1 MSVINTNVQ
10 ALGAQKSLYE
20 AERSLS
26 TAMERLSTGKRIN
39 SAADDASGLSIA
51 TRMTSQVKGLNMA
64 IRNANDGISL
74 VQTTEGAL
82 SEVTDMLQRMRELA
96 IQATNGTANASDR
109 AALDAEVQ
117 QLKAEIDRIA
127 TTTKF
132 NNQAILDGSFKNKVL
147 QIGDS
152 ADATVGVA
160 IASAKVA
167 DLGMG
172 NSGAGGDSI
181 VSARI
186 GLTTSTTMEAG
197 DVEIN
202 GQALAAIASGS
213 DIEDLINNI
222 NNNVDNVTASGFN
235 VVVAKNAGN
244 GVTTVG
250 QFQLQ
255 VTALGASVA
264 STYYISASNSMDE
277 LVANINAEA
286 GGVVTASVN
295 DQGKLVLSNETGAT
309 IAVNDVSGTA
319 SSYDGASGFYD
330 SGTSGTFSSTYG
342 TYTGFLKLTSDDGS
356 AIRVEAGNAGLT
368 SPGTETDLAV
378 LGFREVSTEPENEHY
393 TTTGLAL
400 VSTSVSTAWGMSDI
414 TINGVQIYDED
425 VASTS
430 FQGKL
435 NAINNFTDETGVTAS
450 AYYEK
455 TYDTTEYSWD
465 NGAVMIN
472 GVTVRK
478 GATLAAF
485 ATNINAATSSHGL
498 VATVNGKNLTLS
510 GANVQSVDIDQ
521 VDPNTVISL
530 GSYANAIQSTSASAR
545 SITIVTADIVAGRT
559 LTVYA
564 RGIDSATQGRG
575 FAAHYTVKTGDS
587 ITAVAQ
593 GLTEAIV
600 ASQTNPSNP
609 TAAAAGAYAVG
620 ASNTALIT
628 ASGTTGAITFAANAG
643 YGTAELGLMVTEKT
657 SNIRMVS
664 NVSGGAVSAADLGIN
679 ILTGDLVAG
688 RILELRIFNG
698 VNRGGKPVNDI
709 FVRHTVTSTDTITT
723 VAAALVTEIEK
734 TTSQAT
740 FAGKNSGFTG
750 SAGEVYNTA
759 GVITISSDALYGAAW
774 GEVVA
779 INPTFGESDTTY
791 GRIRLD
797 ASNNTPIQIA
807 LGDSATVAEHGFL
820 EMNAGAADY
829 EVNAPTLG
837 AGGGASLSGMNIMTV
852 ANANKAISALDNA
865 IQAVSNSRSSLGALE
880 NRLSHTVDNLS
891 NVVLNT
897 EASRSRILDTDY
909 AAETSE
915 MAKQQIIQQA
925 ATAMLAQANQLPQ
938 TVLALLK

>member
-127 TTTKF
+127 TTTTF

-181 VSARI
+181 VGARI
-186 GLTTSTTMEAG
+186 GLGSSSTMEAG
-197 DVEIN
+197 DVLIN

-222 NNNVDNVTASGFN
+222 NSNVDNVTASGFN

-244 GVTTVG
+244 GVTTAG
-250 QFQLQ
+250 QFNLQ
-255 VTALGASVA
+255 VTALGASA
-264 STYYISASNSMDE
+264 ATSYAISASNSMDE

-309 IAVNDVSGTA
+309 IAVNDTSGTTGN
-319 SSYDGASGFYD
+319 YDGASGFYSS
-330 SGTSGTFSSTYG
+330 SGFSSTYG
-342 TYTGFLKLTSDDGS
+342 TYTGFLKLSSDDGS
-356 AIRVEAGNAGLT
+356 AIRVEAGNTGLT
-368 SPGTETDLAV
+368 SPGTETDLAL

-400 VSTSVSTAWGMSDI
+400 VGTSVSTSWGMSDI
-414 TINGVQIYDED
+414 TINGVRIYDED
-425 VASTS
+425 VVTTS

-455 TYDTTEYSWD
+455 TYDTTSYAWD
-465 NGAVMIN
+465 NGGVMIN
-472 GVTVRK
+472 GVSVRK
-478 GATLAAF
+478 GASLAAF
-485 ATNINAATSSHGL
+485 ATNINAATTSHGL
-498 VATVNGKNLTLS
+498 VATVNGKNLTLT

-521 VDPNTVISL
+521 VDPNSVITL
-530 GSYANAIQSTSASAR
+530 GSYANAIQASAGVTR
-545 SITIVTADIVAGRT
+545 TIEIVTADIYAGRT

-564 RGIDSATQGRG
+564 RGTASATTGRS
-575 FAAHYTVKTGDS
+575 FAASYTMKTGDTV
-587 ITAVAQ
+587 TAVAR
-593 GLTEAIV
+593 GLNDAIV
-600 ASQTNPSNP
+600 ASQNNPSNANVP
-609 TAAAAGAYAVG
+609 GAYAVG
-620 ASNTALIT
+620 SSNTALIT
-628 ASGTTGAITFAANAG
+628 AAASTGTITFVSAAG
-643 YGTAELGLMVTEKT
+643 YGTAELGIMVTEKA
-657 SNIRMVS
+657 SDVRMVS
-664 NVSGGAVSAADLGIN
+664 KVSGAAVSAATLGIT

-688 RILELRIFNG
+688 RVLELRIWNG
-698 VNRGGKPVNDI
+698 VARGGQPIDDI
-709 FVRHTVTSTDTITT
+709 FVRHTVTSTDTVTT
-723 VAAALVTEIEK
+723 VAAALVTEIAK
-734 TTSQAT
+734 TTSQAA
-740 FAGKNSGFTG
+740 FAGKNSGFSGTAAEVGYTG
-750 SAGEVYNTA
+750 
-759 GVITISSDALYGAAW
+759 GVIKITAAALYGAAW
-774 GEVVA
+774 GEIVA
-779 INPTFGESDTTY
+779 INPAFGEGETTY

-797 ASNNTPIQIA
+797 AANNVPIQIA
-807 LGDSATVAEHGFL
+807 LGDSSTVAEHGFL

-829 EVNAPTLG
+829 EVNSPTLG
-837 AGGGASLSGMNIMTV
+837 AGGGSSLSGTNVLTI
-852 ANANKAISALDNA
+852 ANANKAITALDGA
-865 IQAVSNSRSSLGALE
+865 IEAVNKSRSSLGALE

>member
-96 IQATNGTANASDR
+96 IQATNGTSNASDR

-127 TTTKF
+127 TTTTF

-160 IASAKVA
+160 IASAKIA
-167 DLGMG
+167 DLGMA
-172 NSGAGGDSI
+172 SGGTGGDSI
-181 VSARI
+181 VGARI
-186 GLTTSTTMEAG
+186 SLGSSSTMEAG

-235 VVVAKNAGN
+235 TVVAKNAGN
-244 GVTTVG
+244 GVTLDNE
-250 QFQLQ
+250 FQIQ
-255 VTALGASVA
+255 VTPLGGSAT
-264 STYYISASNSMDE
+264 TYYISASNNMDE

-286 GGVVTASVN
+286 GGVVTASIN

-309 IAVNDVSGTA
+309 IAVNDDTTGATTNG
-319 SSYDGASGFYD
+319 YDGASGFFV
-330 SGTSGTFSSTYG
+330 SGTSGTFSSTLG
-342 TYTGFLKLTSDDGS
+342 TFTGFISLASDDGS
-356 AIRVEAGNAGLT
+356 AIRIEAGNKGLT
-368 SPGTETDLAV
+368 SPGTETDLA
-378 LGFREVSTEPENEHY
+378 LFGFREVSTEPENEYY

-400 VSTSVSTAWGMSDI
+400 TDVSTAWGMSDVK
-414 TINGVQIYDED
+414 INGVQIYDAD
-425 VASTS
+425 VATTS
-430 FQGKL
+430 FQGRL
-435 NAINNFTDETGVTAS
+435 NAINNFTQETGVSAS
-450 AYYEK
+450 AYFEQ
-455 TYDTTEYSWD
+455 TWDTTNYNWD
-465 NGAVMIN
+465 GGAVMIN
-472 GVTVRK
+472 GVTVSK
-478 GATLAAF
+478 GASLSAF
-485 ATNINAATSSHGL
+485 ATNINSATGSHGL
-498 VATVNGKNLTLS
+498 VATVNGKNLTLT
-510 GANVQSVDIDQ
+510 GANVQTVDIDQ
-521 VDPNTVISL
+521 VDPNSVIQIQS
-530 GSYANAIQSTSASAR
+530 SANAIQAASATAR
-545 SITIVTADIVAGRT
+545 TLTIVTADIVVGRT
-559 LTVYA
+559 LTVFA
-564 RGIDSATQGRG
+564 RGEASATVGRT
-575 FAAHYTVKTGDS
+575 FAAHYTIQTGDS
-587 ITAVAQ
+587 ITSVAQ
-593 GLTEAIV
+593 GLATAIV
-600 ASQTNPSNP
+600 NSAVNPSNANQP
-609 TAAAAGAYAVG
+609 GAFATS
-620 ASNTALIT
+620 ASTGSALVS
-628 ASGTTGAITFAANAG
+628 ASGTSGVITFKASAG
-643 YGTAELGLMVTEKT
+643 YGLAEMGVMVTEKALDV
-657 SNIRMVS
+657 RMVS
-664 NVSGGAVSAADLGIN
+664 TGFSGGALSGAAVAVTF
-679 ILTGDLVAG
+679 LTGDLVAD
-688 RILELRIFNG
+688 RVLELRIFNG
-698 VNRGGKPVNDI
+698 KDRGGQPVDDI

-723 VAAALVTEIEK
+723 VAAAFVTEIEK
-734 TTSQAT
+734 VAAQAA
-740 FAGKNSGFTG
+740 FAGRPSGFSGTAAEVSS
-750 SAGEVYNTA
+750 SAGVL
-759 GVITISSDALYGAAW
+759 TIALAANYGTAW
-774 GEVVA
+774 GELVA
-779 INPTFGESDTTY
+779 IAPTLGEGGVNY

-797 ASNNTPIQIA
+797 STNNTPIQIT
-807 LGDSATVAEHGFL
+807 LGDSQTVGEHGFL
-820 EMNAGAADY
+820 EMNAGAADF
-829 EVNAPTLG
+829 EVNSPTLG
-837 AGGGASLSGMNIMTV
+837 AGGGSSLSGTNVLTI
-852 ANANKAISALDNA
+852 ANANKAITALDGA
-865 IQAVSNSRSSLGALE
+865 IEAVNTSRSSLGALE

-909 AAETSE
+909 AAETSQ